1 MNLSSRIKK
10 RRLELHLSQAEAASR
25 AGIKQQSWASI
36 ESGAT
41 KFPRNLHGIAKALEC
56 NAEWLINGGVFI
68 EDKAIAPSIIPVLN
82 GVDKLRSDFKEKIS
96 KPDLDSEFILSE
108 RADTKGLIAFR
119 ITDESME
126 PAFQKGDI
134 VIIDTSTK
142 PAPGEFIV
150 ASDFESAFLFRKF
163 RELDN
168 ISSLNAGYSLI
179 PLNSDYPV
187 VTVIDQM
194 TKIIGTMVE
203 QRIYRKRR

>member
-1 MNLSSRIKK
+1 MNLSNRIKK
-10 RRLELHLSQAEAASR
+10 RRLDLQLSQTEAANR
-25 AGIKQQSWASI
+25 AGIKQQSWASL
-36 ESGAT
+36 ESGTT

-56 NAEWLINGGVFI
+56 SAEWLMNGGILV
-68 EDKAIAPSIIPVLN
+68 EEKAITPSVIPIFN
-82 GVDKLRSDFKEKIS
+82 GFDKLTTDFKEKIQN
-96 KPDLDSEFILSE
+96 PDFSNEFILSE
-108 RADTKGLIAFR
+108 RTDTKSLVAFR

-150 ASDFESAFLFRKF
+150 ASDFDKAFLFRKF

-168 ISSLNAGYSLI
+168 IPPHNDGYSLI
-179 PLNSDYPV
+179 PLNSDFPV